1 MEGQNQR
8 SRGPRFLKNG
18 LQWISLGKR
27 AYAPTLEYQE
37 QLRRQR
43 REAQIPDTLLTVEH
57 DPIITQGRRP
67 AEDDL
72 RVEKQELRL
81 QGLDFAQVNRGGKLT
96 YHGPGQLVAYFIV
109 SLQERRWSIPD
120 FVHRVEETALQTL
133 ENLGV
138 QAERRKGFPG
148 LWIQEKKIVS
158 VGLSVDHGVSMHGLA
173 LNIDPSLKHFN
184 LIVPCGLAQC
194 EMTSIAAELGQAPKW
209 SEVETLW
216 VGCAEQI
223 LI

>member
-8 SRGPRFLKNG
+8 GRGSRLLKNG
-18 LQWISLGKR
+18 LQWIPLGR
-27 AYAPTLEYQE
+27 QAYGPILEYQQ
-37 QLRRQR
+37 QLRRYR
-43 REAQIPDTLLTVEH
+43 LAEQIPDTLLTVEH

-67 AEDDL
+67 AESDL
-72 RVEKQELRL
+72 KVEKLELQR

-109 SLQERRWSIPD
+109 SLQKRRWSIPD

-133 ENLGV
+133 KNFGIY
-138 QAERRKGFPG
+138 AERRVGFPG

-158 VGLSVDHGVSMHGLA
+158 IGLSVDHGVSMHGLA
-173 LNIDPSLKHFN
+173 LNIDPCLEHFD

-194 EMTSIAAELGQAPKW
+194 QMTSLAAELGQAPQW
-209 SEVETLW
+209 DEVENIW
-216 VGCAEQI
+216 VSCAEEI